1 MPCLWRAA
9 GVGELSKLR
18 EALMPAIDYFCPG
31 VTESTGVRVK
41 GADYGMPYRW
51 VYLCASCYAKASGVE
66 EPEPPKES
74 EAQ

>member
-1 MPCLWRAA
+1 
-9 GVGELSKLR
+9 
-18 EALMPAIDYFCPG
+18 MPAIDYFCPS

-41 GADYGMPYRW
+41 GTDYGMPYRW
-51 VYLCASCYAKASGVE
+51 VYLCADCYAKASGVE